1 MSISEKDKRLMER
14 ADEAKSIDWGM
25 VMSLA
30 DEAEDD
36 DVKDYLLRRGKSLYH
51 LDEYYGDLL

>member
-1 MSISEKDKRLMER
+1 MER

-51 LDEYYGDLL
+51 LDEYYGGLL